1 MSERSLNPEYAP
13 VAERKMLSLIDV
25 IRRHDV
31 GKFDDILVVGCGTGQ
46 EAGIIARAFKANTIG
61 IDIGTEFDF
70 DHQGSA
76 PARLVSMDARDLR
89 FPDASFDLI
98 YSFHVLEHIP
108 EPERALREMA
118 RALRPGGRYL
128 IGTPNKSRLV
138 GYVGS
143 AVPLGTKIHWN
154 LVDLLQRLRG
164 RWTNEAGAHAGF
176 TRRELQTLCGSAFG
190 DIPVSITDDYYRT
203 IYDARLIDV
212 IIRLGLSRLVFPC
225 VYVLG
230 RKPTGREPLR
240 PVPVHDGARPVPRA
254 E

>member
-13 VAERKMLSLIDV
+13 VAERKVLSLIDV

-61 IDIGTEFDF
+61 IDIGTDFDF

-128 IGTPNKSRLV
+128 NGRSEADATQSGCRPCRSSIMTRTAPGHARRTTWARPRGGDRSPAAPAAAPGTP
-138 GYVGS
+138 
-143 AVPLGTKIHWN
+143 
-154 LVDLLQRLRG
+154 
-164 RWTNEAGAHAGF
+164 
-176 TRRELQTLCGSAFG
+176 
-190 DIPVSITDDYYRT
+190 
-203 IYDARLIDV
+203 
-212 IIRLGLSRLVFPC
+212 LS
-225 VYVLG
+225 
-230 RKPTGREPLR
+230 
-240 PVPVHDGARPVPRA
+240 VHSEARPEGRPPA
-254 E
+254 SP